1 MPGVLLQLP
10 AQLPRQKD
18 GADLPLQGD
27 LRPALPHCLRRDIAH
42 LADPDAG
49 GTDGLHQ
56 QGQPTPPQ
64 AAGRLHQPG
73 VLLPA
78 ELPGGVPEQ
87 LPLHPQVLHPAVL
100 PAQRS
105 QQAVQGSQ
113 LAVDRGGGLAGG
125 QLLPPGGGQ
134 LPGHLTAAQ
143 EGGELADL
151 PQVFFQGGGA
161 ALLLS
166 QLSGKGRQ
174 RLLCDLPWF
183 HMIPPVSKGLSLVY
197 LDGGGLLLS
206 ALQKHLPCAAA
217 AKHLLPGGNHKGGQ
231 TGIL

>member
-1 MPGVLLQLP
+1 ME
-10 AQLPRQKD
+10 PRK
-18 GADLPLQGD
+18 
-27 LRPALPHCLRRDIAH
+27 I
-42 LADPDAG
+42 
-49 GTDGLHQ
+49 TDGLHQ
-56 QGQPTPPQ
+56 QGEPTPPQ

-100 PAQRS
+100 PAQKS

-161 ALLLS
+161 AFLLS

-174 RLLCDLPWF
+174 RLLCDPIRVFSSKCETYLLYRC
-183 HMIPPVSKGLSLVY
+183 IPRLSRFPFSV
-197 LDGGGLLLS
+197 LLRPHKEDVF
-206 ALQKHLPCAAA
+206 AVQTAII
-217 AKHLLPGGNHKGGQ
+217 LLCQGK
-231 TGIL
+231 LRKDL